1 MAPAAA
7 PAKVAAASPADAEAA
22 RAAVVRGRQ
31 LFAAR
36 DFAGARAS
44 FAEAMKRDPASSDAL
59 FWAGRVD
66 IASSAGKSYS
76 RAIDYFGRALA
87 LDPARVQAHWGLG
100 IARYSLSDY
109 DAAERELHAFTAGTT
124 EANPAAMRTEAHHF
138 LGLIA
143 GTAGRDD
150 AALAE
155 FAAAAALNPAWAD
168 VPFERGRILEA
179 LGRKDEALAAYRDAT
194 RLEPNHLPAHF
205 RLARLLRATGRD
217 DEAVREEKIH
227 RVLNTLTDNLTGKD
241 VKTPDQR
248 LALYGELAPLDPT
261 NRSAR
266 LEYARASSGSAAP
279 RRELG
284 RLDELMKEAPD
295 YADGCVL
302 RARRWM
308 RARGTEGR
316 GGASP
321 SPRRRRRPRPRRSPK
336 SLRAAAEA
344 LTGSDAR
351 ALDMDDTAERR
362 AGQVGTRRDSS
373 RSARP
378 RSSPSRPAGLAPPT
392 TRARG
397 RTATSTSPPDRASRS
412 ST

>member
-1 MAPAAA
+1 
-7 PAKVAAASPADAEAA
+7 
-22 RAAVVRGRQ
+22 VRGRQ

-59 FWAGRVD
+59 FWAGRAD
-66 IASSAGKSYS
+66 IASSAGMSYS
-76 RAIDYFGRALA
+76 RAIGYFERALV

-109 DAAERELHAFTAGTT
+109 DAAEQELRAFTAGAT
-124 EANPAAMRTEAHHF
+124 EAEPAAMRAEAHHF

-179 LGRKDEALAAYRDAT
+179 LGRKDEALAAYRAAT

-217 DEAVREEKIH
+217 DEAAHEERIH
-227 RVLNTLTDNLTGKD
+227 FLLNTLTDNVTGKD
-241 VKTPDQR
+241 VKTPGQR
-248 LALYGELAPLDPT
+248 LDVYGELAQLDAT

-266 LEYARASSGSAAP
+266 LEYARALS
-279 RRELG
+279 ELQRG
-284 RLDELMKEAPD
+284 PEAELALDELMKDAPD

-302 RARRWM
+302 QATLALRGGRKGEAARRN
-308 RARGTEGR
+308 E
-316 GGASP
+316 
-321 SPRRRRRPRPRRSPK
+321 
-336 SLRAAAEA
+336 EQD
-344 LTGSDAR
+344 DAR
-351 ALDMDDTAERR
+351 RDT
-362 AGQVGTRRDSS
+362 S

-378 RSSPSRPAGLAPPT
+378 RSSPSRPAGAAPTT

-397 RTATSTSPPDRASRS
+397 RTATSTSPPVRGSRS